1 MGAGGDIIK
10 EVQQKKTSVAGF
22 FLERLNPAL
31 SPVRKSSYHLGY
43 NASQLAVVTFR
54 VTYHGFS
61 ISLGKPSVRCKMR
74 KSVAVLSVVLLAF
87 PTLWAGQTAQQKPA
101 SRKSSI
107 PAATPA
113 TPSAKPAE
121 QPSKRAYAELSIS
134 ELISE
139 DPNRW
144 TDRMA
149 AHASVGGFVTQVT
162 KRDDGDTDIRICE
175 NPRVEGMD
183 RARCILSKCIPK
195 LPCEVPQVGKPIT
208 VKGITRYEAKVG
220 THWWEINPVEQIEK

>member
-1 MGAGGDIIK
+1 
-10 EVQQKKTSVAGF
+10 
-22 FLERLNPAL
+22 
-31 SPVRKSSYHLGY
+31 
-43 NASQLAVVTFR
+43 
-54 VTYHGFS
+54 
-61 ISLGKPSVRCKMR
+61 MR
-74 KSVAVLSVVLLAF
+74 KSVAYLFVVLLAF
-87 PTLWAGQTAQQKPA
+87 PTLLAGQTTPQKPV
-101 SRKSSI
+101 SSKSPI
-107 PAATPA
+107 PAAKLA
-113 TPSAKPAE
+113 TPSAKPTE

-144 TDRMA
+144 TDKMS

-162 KRDDGDTDIRICE
+162 KRDDGDTDMRICE